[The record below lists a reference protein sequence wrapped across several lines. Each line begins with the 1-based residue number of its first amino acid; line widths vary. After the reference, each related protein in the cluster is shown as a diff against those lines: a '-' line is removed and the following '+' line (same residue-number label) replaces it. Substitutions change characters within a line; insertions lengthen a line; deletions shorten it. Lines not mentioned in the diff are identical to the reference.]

1 MTPSGLV
8 EGVGEVVVEVAE
20 VEVEGVRE
28 LVAAAP
34 VGACGCSC

>member
-8 EGVGEVVVEVAE
+8 EGVGEAVVE
-20 VEVEGVRE
+20 EVEGVRE

>member
-8 EGVGEVVVEVAE
+8 EGVGEAVVEV
-20 VEVEGVRE
+20 VEGEGVRE
-28 LVAAAP
+28 LVAAAAP

>member
-8 EGVGEVVVEVAE
+8 EGVGEAV
-20 VEVEGVRE
+20 VEGVRE

>member
-8 EGVGEVVVEVAE
+8 EGVGEAVVEVAE
-20 VEVEGVRE
+20 VRE

>member
-1 MTPSGLV
+1 MTLSGLV
-8 EGVGEVVVEVAE
+8 EGAVEAVVEVAE
-20 VEVEGVRE
+20 VEGVQE

>member
-8 EGVGEVVVEVAE
+8 EGVGEAVVEVAE
-20 VEVEGVRE
+20 VEGVQE